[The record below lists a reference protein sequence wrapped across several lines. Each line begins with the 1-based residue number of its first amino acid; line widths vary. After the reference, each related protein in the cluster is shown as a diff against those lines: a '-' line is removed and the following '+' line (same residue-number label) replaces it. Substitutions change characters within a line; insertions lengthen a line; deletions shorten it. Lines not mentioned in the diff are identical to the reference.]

1 MLDINKLQELF
12 KISRDIISDVTAN
25 WNTIHHQRSL
35 IESVRSLYQEM
46 GTLKKYIKDQD
57 LSIAKQRDQMEASL
71 VATWMA
77 KTPAEKEARVA
88 FRDESVDVDKMVAER
103 ESLREQVNM
112 FKFDVRLGE
121 IELQK
126 FDLVGSSVA
135 DNG

>member
-12 KISRDIISDVTAN
+12 KISRDIISDITAN

>member
-1 MLDINKLQELF
+1 
-12 KISRDIISDVTAN
+12 
-25 WNTIHHQRSL
+25 
-35 IESVRSLYQEM
+35 M
-46 GTLKKYIKDQD
+46 GILKKYIKDQD

-88 FRDESVDVDKMVAER
+88 FRDESVDVDKMIAER
-103 ESLREQVNM
+103 EALREQVNM